1 MKMPVFAVADV
12 IHVWIHYLVDEWLVA
27 NQYVIRLQIIENES
41 HLVNLFEACHKLYA
55 YLDYSLQT
63 QFVQE

>member
-27 NQYVIRLQIIENES
+27 NQYVIRLQIIENKS
-41 HLVNLFEACHKLYA
+41 HLVNLFEACH
-55 YLDYSLQT
+55 
-63 QFVQE
+63 